1 MNITN
6 ICVGLRT
13 TEGNFS
19 TTKFIE
25 VNLQASTLLEVFQ
38 SGKYESTNIGRI
50 GWLNLIEDST
60 LQPNCNKEGF
70 NVFAGPVKVRLGIL
84 GNNKNDC
91 NSPGSLLGFGTG
103 GNSLCSEPVSISC
116 GVLTMCNGNNHN
128 EIKSMIGYIF
138 IR

>member
-13 TEGNFS
+13 TVGNFS

-25 VNLQASTLLEVFQ
+25 FKLQASTLLDIFQ
-38 SGKYESTNIGRI
+38 SGEYERTNISRN

-70 NVFAGPVKVRLGIL
+70 NVFFDDAAKARLGIL
-84 GNNKNDC
+84 ANNENDC
-91 NSPGSLLGFGTG
+91 NSPDSLLGFGIDW
-103 GNSLCSEPVSISC
+103 NYWCQKPVSC
-116 GVLTMCNGNNHN
+116 GLVSRACKRIN
-128 EIKSMIGYIF
+128 SMIGYIF